1 MDPMNWCRERMLAP
15 GSPLAASLPFA
26 PPSRQD
32 AIVALRATIS
42 EIAAVPDTV
51 SDIDVG
57 RKKLAWWGEALR
69 DRLPHPAVEALVAS
83 GAADVLEPSRFDPL
97 IVAVTETL
105 DTPRFEGREAVW
117 RHCLALGGPAA
128 ELEARVVDPHSA
140 LGEAWSALGGF
151 SYLVR
156 VVRDLAVDARANR
169 WLVPL
174 DLQAEYQLSRRD
186 VAEGTPGRNWDG
198 LVRAWLDDGL
208 SRVGEVLGER
218 DGAERWRQR
227 HLLVAHA
234 LDRRLA
240 ARLGRRPARI
250 LDSCVQPGHPGNVWC
265 AWRAARRLRRKGG
278 FNRSR

>member
-1 MDPMNWCRERMLAP
+1 MEPMSWCRERMLAQ

-26 PPSRQD
+26 PPACQD

-57 RKKLAWWGEALR
+57 RKKLAWWREALR

-83 GAADVLEPSRFDPL
+83 GAADALEPSRFDPL
-97 IVAVTETL
+97 ILAVTETL
-105 DTPRFEGREAVW
+105 DTPRFEGREAAW

-140 LGEAWSALGGF
+140 GGEAWSALGGF

-156 VVRDLAVDARANR
+156 VVRDLAVDARAHR
-169 WLVPL
+169 WLAPL

-186 VAEGTPGRNWDG
+186 IVDGTPGRNWDG

-208 SRVGEVLGER
+208 SRVGEALGER
-218 DGAERWRQR
+218 DGTECWRQR

-250 LDSCVQPGHPGNVWC
+250 LDSRVQPGHLGNVWC
-265 AWRAARRLRRKGG
+265 AWRAARRLRRHA
-278 FNRSR
+278 